1 MFFTIVRIAQSLI
14 LPPSGLL
21 ILMAVGFLLVG
32 KRRILG
38 VLCIASGFL
47 LLYGMCISPVSDAL
61 IHPLESRYPPLTDTK
76 NIDARAIVVLSGGVR
91 DASLPGLEPEP
102 SDFSLERLVQG
113 VVLYRKLR
121 IPLMLVGGSG
131 DPGRPELKEADAMA
145 YTALGLGVPARDI
158 HVENTARDTL
168 ESAGAMKRL
177 LKSSR
182 VILVTSAYHM
192 KRAVGFFKKQ
202 GFDVVPA
209 PTGYRAERR
218 RLTGYSFIP
227 RLDNLN
233 SSSAAVSEYM
243 SYRWYSLRG
252 DL

>member
-1 MFFTIVRIAQSLI
+1 MFFTMVRIAQSLI

-21 ILMAVGFLLVG
+21 ILMAVGFLIVE

-38 VLCIASGFL
+38 FLCIASGFF
-47 LLYGMCISPVSDAL
+47 LLYGMCLGPVSDAL
-61 IHPLESRYPPLTDTK
+61 IRPLESMYPPLTDTR
-76 NIDARAIVVLSGGVR
+76 NIHARAIVVLSGGVR
-91 DASLPGLEPEP
+91 DPSLPGLIPEP
-102 SDFSLERLVQG
+102 ADSSLERMVQG

-145 YTALGLGVPARDI
+145 STALSLGVPARDI
-158 HVENTARDTL
+158 HVENSVRNTL
-168 ESAGAMKRL
+168 ESARAVKRL

-192 KRAVGFFKKQ
+192 KRAVAFFKKQ
-202 GFDVVPA
+202 GVDVVPA
-209 PTGYRAERR
+209 PTGYRAEKRT
-218 RLTGYSFIP
+218 LTGYSFIP
-227 RLDNLN
+227 RLDNLY

-243 SYRWYSLRG
+243 SYRWYVMLG
-252 DL
+252 NL

>member
-1 MFFTIVRIAQSLI
+1 MFFTLARIAQSLI

-21 ILMAVGFLLVG
+21 VLMAIGFLIVG

-38 VLCIASGFL
+38 TLCIASGFL

-61 IHPLESRYPPLTDTK
+61 IQPLESMYPPLTDTK

-91 DASLPGLEPEP
+91 DVSAPGLEPEP
-102 SDFSLERLVQG
+102 GDFSLERLVQS

-121 IPLMLVGGSG
+121 IPLLFVGGSG

-145 YTALGLGVPARDI
+145 HTALGLGVPARDI
-158 HVENTARDTL
+158 QVENSVRNTL
-168 ESAGAMKRL
+168 ESASAMKRL
-177 LKSSR
+177 LKSGR

-192 KRAVGFFKKQ
+192 KRAVAFFKKN

-209 PTGYRAERR
+209 PTGYRVERR
-218 RLTGYSFIP
+218 TLTGYSFIP
-227 RLDNLN
+227 RLDDLY
-233 SSSAAVSEYM
+233 SSSLAVSEYL
-243 SYRWYSLRG
+243 SYRWYAMRG